1 MATHST
7 QNKKSSLASTKAE
20 AGRRQEARQAARAQK
35 EELYRKLVLEAAEP
49 IFAQHGYDEAR
60 IGEISAASGLSLQT
74 LYSAFPGKASIFE
87 AIQERRDEALHARV
101 MDAAQDVKR
110 PLEALL
116 SGFRAATL
124 YFLENPDFL
133 RIRLHGGFTWGT
145 EESAAGDQGRTGA
158 WRAALERLKNACERC
173 TAAGVFVQRD
183 PALMARMMVAIQQ
196 VELAHWLEEGMR
208 RSPQEVSDDLEA
220 QVTRAFLRTPQDA
233 QPAKLES

>member
-1 MATHST
+1 MATDPDHS
-7 QNKKSSLASTKAE
+7 KKSPLASTTTE

-49 IFAQHGYDEAR
+49 IFAEHGYDEAR

-87 AIQERRDEALHARV
+87 AIQELRDEALHARV
-101 MDAAQDVKR
+101 LDAAQDVKS
-110 PLEALL
+110 PLDALL

-158 WRAALERLKNACERC
+158 WRAALERLRNACERC
-173 TAAGVFVQRD
+173 TTAGIFVRRD
-183 PALMARMMVAIQQ
+183 PALLARMMLAIQQ

-208 RSPQEVSDDLEA
+208 RPAEEVSGDLEA

-233 QPAKLES
+233 QPAKLER

>member
-1 MATHST
+1 MATHRTKS
-7 QNKKSSLASTKAE
+7 KKATPANFGARS
-20 AGRRQEARQAARAQK
+20 RQDARQAARAQK

-49 IFAQHGYDEAR
+49 IFAEHGYDEAR

-101 MDAAQDVKR
+101 LQAAQDIHR
-110 PLEALL
+110 PLDALL
-116 SGFRAATL
+116 TGFRAATL

-158 WRAALERLKNACERC
+158 WRAALERLKMSCERC
-173 TAAGVFVQRD
+173 IAAGVFVQRD

-196 VELAHWLEEGMR
+196 VELAHWLEEGMLR
-208 RSPQEVSDDLEA
+208 PAQEVSDDLAA
-220 QVTRAFLRTPQDA
+220 QVTRAFLRTPQA
-233 QPAKLES
+233 TLPAGSKA

>member
-1 MATHST
+1 MATDPDHS
-7 QNKKSSLASTKAE
+7 KKSPLASTTTE

-49 IFAQHGYDEAR
+49 IFAEHGYDEAR

-87 AIQERRDEALHARV
+87 AIQELRDEALHARV
-101 MDAAQDVKR
+101 LDAAQDVKS
-110 PLEALL
+110 PLDALL

-158 WRAALERLKNACERC
+158 WRAALERLRNACERC
-173 TAAGVFVQRD
+173 TTAGIFVRRD
-183 PALMARMMVAIQQ
+183 PALMARMMLAIQQ

-208 RSPQEVSDDLEA
+208 RPAEEVSGDLEA

-233 QPAKLES
+233 QPAKLER